1 MPIAF
6 RGGLLVTALC
16 ALSAFA
22 APRPHVVAFGAWRSV
37 ELVSESAPPREMK
50 VRALIMDGRLRE
62 FTTGPLHDVT
72 DRVFVV
78 RRAFRVND
86 SLPGDA
92 KKPQWIWRLGG
103 WLSVDRATGRV
114 VQLTLPAF
122 DTEISE
128 ASWYRDYAAY
138 CGASDD
144 GGKRYMVIAQI
155 GSRKPVLRKEFSGDS
170 CPAPAWERKPAR
182 VTFTNGAEKTSFA
195 VHARSAELQ
204 PDAGD
209 EEGPQ

>member
-1 MPIAF
+1 MVA
-6 RGGLLVTALC
+6 ALF
-16 ALSAFA
+16 ALSGFA
-22 APRPHVVAFGAWRSV
+22 APRPHVVSFGVWRSV
-37 ELVSESAPPREMK
+37 EVVSESGPPREMK
-50 VRALIMDGRLRE
+50 VRALLVDGRMRE
-62 FTTGPLHDVT
+62 FATGPLHDVT

-78 RRAFRVND
+78 RRALRVND
-86 SLPGDA
+86 SLPDDA
-92 KKPQWIWRLGG
+92 KIPQWIWRLGG

-114 VQLTLPAF
+114 IQLVLPAF

-155 GSRKPVLRKEFSGDS
+155 GSRKPVLKKEFSGEA
-170 CPAPAWERKPAR
+170 CAAPAWERKPAR
-182 VTFTNGAEKTSFA
+182 VTFNNGADKTIFA

-204 PDAGD
+204 TDTGD

>member
-6 RGGLLVTALC
+6 RGGLLVAALF
-16 ALSAFA
+16 ALSGFA
-22 APRPHVVAFGAWRSV
+22 APRPHVVSFGVWRSV
-37 ELVSESAPPREMK
+37 EIVSESGPPREMK
-50 VRALIMDGRLRE
+50 VRALIVDGRMRE
-62 FTTGPLHDVT
+62 FATGPLHDVT

-78 RRAFRVND
+78 RRALRVND
-86 SLPGDA
+86 SLPSDA
-92 KKPQWIWRLGG
+92 KIPQWIWRLGG

-114 VQLTLPAF
+114 IQLVLPAF

-155 GSRKPVLRKEFSGDS
+155 GSRKPVLKKEFSGEA
-170 CPAPAWERKPAR
+170 CAAPAWERKPAR
-182 VTFTNGAEKTSFA
+182 VTFINGADKMIFA

-204 PDAGD
+204 TDTGD